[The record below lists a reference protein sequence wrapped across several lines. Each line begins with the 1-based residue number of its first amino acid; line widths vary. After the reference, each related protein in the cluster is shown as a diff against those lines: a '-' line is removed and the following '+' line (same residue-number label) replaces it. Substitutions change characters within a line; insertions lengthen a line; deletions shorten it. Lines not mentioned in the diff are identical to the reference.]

1 MQEAAI
7 RGLLAE
13 VQAAWNAHDMAR
25 FAANFAD
32 DADFV
37 NVRGLWWRGRDEIE
51 ERHAASHASRFRES
65 RMANRLEEAREIAP
79 EVWVAHVRWTME
91 GHLRSGPRE
100 TAEVRNG
107 ISTWVLQ
114 RRGTK
119 LLIVAAHNTDELG
132 PPREERSPAEG
143 S

>member
-1 MQEAAI
+1 MHEAAI
-7 RGLLAE
+7 RDLVAE
-13 VQAAWNAHDMAR
+13 VQAAWNAHDMVR

-37 NVRGLWWRGRDEIE
+37 NVRGMWWRGRAEIE
-51 ERHAASHASRFRES
+51 ERHTASHASRFRDS

-79 EVWVAHVRWTME
+79 GVWVAHVSWTME
-91 GHLRSGPRE
+91 GHLRSGPRD
-100 TAEVRNG
+100 TAEVRHG

-119 LLIVAAHNTDELG
+119 LVIAAAHNTDELG
-132 PPREERSPAEG
+132 PAREGRPPAEG